1 MDCNEGL
8 TVRVEPIVGSDAEE
22 LAEMAKRLQ
31 TELLDLDV
39 DAVDPLTVD
48 KVPDH
53 AKGLGTMAGWLAVRF
68 GTIEGLRAVFGAI
81 GAWCVRTNR
90 TVEVSYGADVLKVT
104 GVDARQ
110 QKQIIDAWLAR
121 HAPSA

>member
-1 MDCNEGL
+1 MDSSQGL

-22 LAEMAKRLQ
+22 LAEWAERLR

-39 DAVDPLTVD
+39 DAVDPLTAD
-48 KVPDH
+48 EVPDQ
-53 AKGLGTMAGWLAVRF
+53 AKGLGAVAGWLVVQF
-68 GTIEGLRAVFGAI
+68 GTLEGLRAVVGVL
-81 GAWCVRTNR
+81 GAWCARTKR

-110 QKQIIDAWLAR
+110 QKQIIDAWLAH
-121 HAPSA
+121 HAPGT